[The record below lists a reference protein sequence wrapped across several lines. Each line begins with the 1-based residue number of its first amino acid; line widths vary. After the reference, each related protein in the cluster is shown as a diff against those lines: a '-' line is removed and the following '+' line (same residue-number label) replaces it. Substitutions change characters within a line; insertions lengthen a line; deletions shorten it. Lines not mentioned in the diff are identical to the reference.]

1 MPISSIRAL
10 VDAGVHFGHRASRWN
25 PKMAPFIHSKR
36 NLIHIIDLKETLRG
50 LVRAR
55 HFLTNIAATGG
66 TVLFVGT
73 KRQAK
78 AIVEEVAKDCGM
90 PGVSERWLGG
100 TLTNYATIR
109 SRLARLEE
117 IESMEKTGEIERF
130 SKKMIS
136 ALMREKR
143 KLLRNLEGIRTL
155 NRMPAALVVVD
166 PGHEEI
172 AVKEGHKLDIPV
184 IALIDTDSDPT
195 LVDIP
200 IPCNDDAMRSV
211 QILLAELGAAV
222 KEGAKKYAAGAGERI
237 KAKKEAAAAAP
248 AGAGPDAGR
257 RPARKRPRRSAT
269 RRRGKPRPGAKGRPV
284 AQQGKTAPPAPPAKE
299 AETAAKPAESKP
311 EQAKPEQAKPEQA
324 KPQTAEETVATEVK
338 VEPAAPAP
346 EARPTPAAPAPE
358 AEEKKDTEE
367 RNKTE

>member
-311 EQAKPEQAKPEQA
+311 EQAKPEQAKP
-324 KPQTAEETVATEVK
+324 QTAEETVATEVK